1 MDIEIWKPIPSYETL
16 YEISSNGVVKSL
28 KTGAVRR
35 PSNNG
40 KYKQVTLTKNGIQK
54 TYKVHRLVAITFI
67 PNPDNLPCVN
77 HKDEHPS
84 NNNVNNLEWC
94 TTKYNCNYGTRIK
107 RMAKNHS
114 KKVASFDKDGNLI
127 NVYDS
132 IVDASKDRKCDT
144 SSITKCCKGK
154 RKICNGLAW
163 KYV

>member
-1 MDIEIWKPIPSYETL
+1 M
-16 YEISSNGVVKSL
+16 
-28 KTGAVRR
+28 
-35 PSNNG
+35 
-40 KYKQVTLTKNGIQK
+40 
-54 TYKVHRLVAITFI
+54 
-67 PNPDNLPCVN
+67 
-77 HKDEHPS
+77 
-84 NNNVNNLEWC
+84 NNLEWC
-94 TTKYNCNYGTRIK
+94 TTKYNCNYGTRIE
-107 RMAKNHS
+107 RMAKNHH